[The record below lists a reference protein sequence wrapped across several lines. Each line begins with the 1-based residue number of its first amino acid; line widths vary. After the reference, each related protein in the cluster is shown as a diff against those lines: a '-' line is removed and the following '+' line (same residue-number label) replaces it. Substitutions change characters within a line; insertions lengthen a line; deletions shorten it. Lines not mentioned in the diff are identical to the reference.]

1 MGSFSLLPEQAST
14 ISVEVDHLLYF
25 LMAVSIFFTLLI
37 FGAVF
42 YFAIRYRRRSETELP
57 HDVHT
62 GWTLEIVWSVIP
74 FGLTMIMFGWGAS
87 IFFKES
93 RPPDNAM
100 QVYVVA
106 KQWMWKLQHME
117 GQREINELHIPVG
130 RPVRL
135 TMTSED
141 VIHSFYVPSFRTK
154 QDVVPGRYTTTWFT
168 ATKPGKY
175 HLFCAEYCGTK
186 HSGMIGWVYAMEPD
200 KFQDWLAGN
209 PSGSLADRGARK
221 FDDLACGNCH
231 KADGSGRCPTLVGVY
246 GSTVKLAG
254 GGTVRADE
262 AYLRESILDPPAKVV
277 EGYQPL
283 MPTFQGIVT
292 EEDVVELIEYIK
304 SLSPRPGVGQAGA
317 PAVPAREPAAPGFA
331 PSNR

>member
-1 MGSFSLLPEQAST
+1 MGTLPLFPEQAST
-14 ISVEVDHLLYF
+14 ISVEVDHLYYF
-25 LMAVSIFFTLLI
+25 LVAVSIFFTLLI
-37 FGAVF
+37 FGAIF
-42 YFAIRYRRRSETELP
+42 YFSIRYRRRSETELP
-57 HDVHT
+57 GFQHT
-62 GWTLEIVWSVIP
+62 GYALEVVWSVIP

-93 RPPDNAM
+93 RPPDDAM
-100 QVYVVA
+100 PIYVVG

-130 RPVRL
+130 RPVKL

-141 VIHSFYVPSFRTK
+141 VIHSFYVPDFRTK

-186 HSGMIGWVYAMEPD
+186 HSGMIGWVYAMPPD
-200 KFQDWLAGN
+200 KYQDWLAGN
-209 PSGSLADRGARK
+209 PSGSLADRGARL
-221 FDDLACGNCH
+221 FDDLACSNCH

-246 GSTVKLAG
+246 GSTVKLTG

-262 AYLRESILDPPAKVV
+262 AYIRESILDPPAKVV
-277 EGYQPL
+277 EGYQPI
-283 MPTFQGIVT
+283 MPLFQGQVT

-304 SLSPRPGVGQAGA
+304 SLSPRPGVGQPASPTPPIAEPTAAG
-317 PAVPAREPAAPGFA
+317 FQ